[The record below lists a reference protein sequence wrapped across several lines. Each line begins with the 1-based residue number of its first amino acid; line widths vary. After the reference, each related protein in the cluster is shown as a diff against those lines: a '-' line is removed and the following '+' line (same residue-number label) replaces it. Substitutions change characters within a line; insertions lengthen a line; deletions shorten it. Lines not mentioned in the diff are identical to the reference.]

1 MSMYLVPAV
10 DHSGVI
16 QDCLVDAKMY
26 VMDNQNQFSIDF
38 CVKMKGYFF
47 HVLAQ
52 GHMHTSRK
60 LNYSCA
66 MSCTNF

>member
-38 CVKMKGYFF
+38 CVNMKAYFF
-47 HVLAQ
+47 MFLLRGTCILVV
-52 GHMHTSRK
+52 S
-60 LNYSCA
+60 
-66 MSCTNF
+66 